1 MESGRSGG
9 EAIKPLVGDP
19 EEEKSIRGS
28 GIFRKEQGFDPQTR
42 HPSPGVR
49 HWKDEPPGL
58 N

>member
-19 EEEKSIRGS
+19 EEKSIRGS
-28 GIFRKEQGFDPQTR
+28 GIFLKEQGFDPQTR
-42 HPSPGVR
+42 HPSPGVW
-49 HWKDEPPGL
+49 HWKDEPSGL